1 MTVQDAI
8 ERANEMREGNSYSDE
23 IKIKWLSELDGN
35 IYNDV
40 ILTHHSDAEK
50 MKNYEE
56 DTNAQLI
63 APAPYDILY
72 VYWLMAQ
79 IDLAAAELNRY
90 NNSMELFNE
99 AMKNFKAWYN
109 RTHRPLPK
117 PAIRLG
123 IDGGG

>member
-1 MTVQDAI
+1 MANYTMTIQ
-8 ERANEMREGNSYSDE
+8 EMMNNPLIGVFDFDYPFYTD
-23 IKIKWLSELDGN
+23 D
-35 IYNDV
+35 
-40 ILTHHSDAEK
+40 EK

-63 APAPYDILY
+63 APAPYDSRY

-123 IDGGG
+123 IDGGC